1 MIWKGV
7 FIVFTIRHGFLYRFL
22 GQIPPEIGNY
32 RQLRIL
38 NFQTNNLSGAIPTE
52 LGQLDNL
59 ECLGLGKNNF
69 TGTIPRSLLQC
80 RNLYFIDISSNKLS
94 GTFPAWLSQLI
105 NLKFL
110 MAFGNSFSGAFPVEL
125 VTLPKVYHLDLG
137 YNSLS
142 GTIPSAIG
150 NMTLLRFLRLAH
162 NNFTGEVPAQV
173 GNMTSLQGLDLSGN
187 QLDGSIP
194 PTLGN
199 LQYLMWLQ
207 LSYNKF
213 SGAIPSEIT
222 NCRGL
227 LWLNLRNNQLS
238 GEIPR
243 DFFRVGSQPG
253 EMFLRNQNLLQ
264 PLPMDIGECSLMR
277 SWIPTNAYPFKEM
290 ASSLK
295 SNQCQLGW
303 RAMMTG
309 AAPALSY
316 WQLSNNSLEG
326 TIPTDSTLNST
337 LTCIF
342 LANNTLSGAI
352 PVNISSSPLI
362 NLDLS
367 NNRISGSIPNM
378 TRISHTLQSLD
389 LSVNHLSGPMPIQS
403 LNIMTFLSFY
413 NFSCNMLLQGP
424 IPNLNQFKNFNPNA
438 YLHDTD
444 LCRPADPTQQ
454 INYTSTMKVCT
465 ATSPSP
471 APAVPMRGLVEDGS
485 RGHLALVCILVSIF
499 GAIVVVLLAASML
512 ALVLRCK
519 SRRREAR
526 RQQQR
531 REGFEGVSFS
541 EAEDNW
547 GGPSDPK
554 DDFTSFGSLK
564 SLTYSDLVDATD
576 NFNAANIIG
585 DGGFGMVYKAKLACG
600 TAVAVKKLVLDGA
613 QGERE
618 FRAEMDTLGRIQ
630 HANLVPLLGYCREAR
645 LRERLLIYKFLCN
658 GSLDDWLYESEER
671 AATLSWERRLR
682 IAHGTAQGLRFLH
695 HECDPP
701 IIHRDMKSSNILVD
715 DAFNACLTD
724 FGLARIMEAHK
735 THVSTIVA
743 GTPGY
748 VPPEYGCTWRA
759 TAKGDVYS
767 FGVVMLEL
775 LTNKR
780 PIGPDFHGLE
790 GSNLVEWVSHLA
802 RRNRHHEVF
811 HPVVAQ
817 TADLTSLLHFTSLA
831 LRCTSDLH
839 LRPSML
845 VVTAKLHALLA
856 PSPTPL
862 TESS

>member
-1 MIWKGV
+1 MV
-7 FIVFTIRHGFLYRFL
+7 SLNRFL
-22 GQIPPEIGNY
+22 GQIPPAIGNY
-32 RQLRIL
+32 QQLRIL
-38 NFQTNNLSGAIPTE
+38 NFQTNKLSGAIPNE
-52 LGQLDNL
+52 LGQLHNL
-59 ECLGLGKNNF
+59 ECLGLGRNSF
-69 TGTIPRSLLQC
+69 TGTIPSSLLQC
-80 RNLYFIDISSNKLS
+80 QNLYFLDISSNKLS
-94 GTFPAWLSQLI
+94 GAFPAWLSQMVG
-105 NLKFL
+105 LKFL
-110 MAFGNSFSGAFPVEL
+110 MAYNNSFSGTFPVEL
-125 VTLPKVYHLDLG
+125 VTAPTLYHFDLG

-142 GTIPSAIG
+142 GTIPASIG
-150 NMTLLRFLRLAH
+150 NMTLLRFLRLSN
-162 NNFTGEVPAQV
+162 NNFSGEVPAEV
-173 GNMTSLQGLDLSGN
+173 GNMTNLQGLDLSGN
-187 QLDGSIP
+187 QLNGSIP
-194 PTLGN
+194 AALGN

-227 LWLNLRNNQLS
+227 LWLNLGNNQLS

-253 EMFLRNQNLLQ
+253 EMFLRNQKLLL
-264 PLPMDIGECSLMR
+264 PLPMDIGECSLMK
-277 SWIPTNAYPFKEM
+277 SWIPTNGYPFKEM

-295 SNQCQLGW
+295 RNSCQLGW
-303 RAMMTG
+303 RGMMIG
-309 AAPALSY
+309 ANPALAY
-316 WQLSNNSLEG
+316 WQLSNNSLAG
-326 TIPTDSTLNST
+326 TIPDRSVPNST
-337 LTCIF
+337 LACIF
-342 LANNTLSGAI
+342 FANNTLTGAI
-352 PVNISSSPLI
+352 PVNISRSPLI

-367 NNRISGSIPNM
+367 NNQINGSIPEM
-378 TRISHTLQSLD
+378 SRINHTLQSLD
-389 LSVNHLSGPMPIQS
+389 LSVNRLSGQMPTQS

-413 NFSCNMLLQGP
+413 NFSCNFLLEGP
-424 IPNLNQFKNFNPNA
+424 IPTENQFKNFNPNA
-438 YLHDTD
+438 YLQDIN

-454 INYTSTMKVCT
+454 KNYTSTMKVCN
-465 ATSPSP
+465 ATPP
-471 APAVPMRGLVEDGS
+471 AAPVPAVPMLGSVETGF
-485 RGHLALVCILVSIF
+485 RRHLALVCILVSIF
-499 GAIVVVLLAASML
+499 GAIVVVSLAASML
-512 ALVLRCK
+512 ALVHRCK
-519 SRRREAR
+519 SRRQESW
-526 RQQQR
+526 QQRR
-531 REGFEGVSFS
+531 REGFGSANSS

-547 GGPSDPK
+547 GASDPK
-554 DDFTSFGSLK
+554 DGFTSFGSLK
-564 SLTYSDLVDATD
+564 SLTYSDLVEATD

-630 HANLVPLLGYCREAR
+630 HENLVPLLGYCREVR

-671 AATLSWERRLR
+671 AAMLSWERRLR

-775 LTNKR
+775 VTNKR

-817 TADLTSLLHFTSLA
+817 TADRTSLLHFTSLA
-831 LRCTSDLH
+831 LRCTSELA

-845 VVTAKLHALLA
+845 VVTAKLHALLV
-856 PSPTPL
+856 PSPADS
-862 TESS
+862 TES